1 MVLPLNMRWL
11 IDWPPPRL
19 IGAGIPWTELKIA
32 LSAKP
37 GNEASAV
44 QLVGVD
50 QRLSPPPS
58 SHVKS
63 AEKRF
68 EGIRAKESKVA
79 KVAFNGRLNRAL
91 GVMSGQN
98 YDELVCGNICVTRE
112 V

>member
-1 MVLPLNMRWL
+1 MRWL
-11 IDWPPPRL
+11 IDWPPSRL
-19 IGAGIPWTELKIA
+19 IAAVPWAELKIA

-79 KVAFNGRLNRAL
+79 KDAFNGRLNRAL
-91 GVMSGQN
+91 GVMSWQD
-98 YDELVCGNICVTRE
+98 YDELVCGKIYVTRE